1 MEGENGLGKSSSV
14 RPGLSEVIG
23 CQNKTLSLLPHKYI
37 LMGGEK
43 TENIKPDRKT
53 RERGLEYRGFQG
65 KTPPPK
71 NNYVYANSQGSVF
84 SSVVSGSCGHCI
96 VTLQPPLSLQCQSGA
111 ACNVGETNYCVI
123 STLIVG
129 THIDIG
135 PLLHANTGGD

>member
-1 MEGENGLGKSSSV
+1 MCDGYCGRMEGENGLGKSSSV

-65 KTPPPK
+65 KTPPQK
-71 NNYVYANSQGSVF
+71 IIMYMLIHKG
-84 SSVVSGSCGHCI
+84 
-96 VTLQPPLSLQCQSGA
+96 QCLA
-111 ACNVGETNYCVI
+111 VLFLEA
-123 STLIVG
+123 VG
-129 THIDIG
+129 TVS
-135 PLLHANTGGD
+135 